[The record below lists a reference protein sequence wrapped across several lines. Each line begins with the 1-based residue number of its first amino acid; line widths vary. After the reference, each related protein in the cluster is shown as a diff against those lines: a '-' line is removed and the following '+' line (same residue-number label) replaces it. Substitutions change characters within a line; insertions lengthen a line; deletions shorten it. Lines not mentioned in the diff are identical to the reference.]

1 MTTTTDLCYLS
12 LHELGARMRAKDV
25 SPVEATEAVLS
36 PEQVRSRA
44 FEIYCERCEDG
55 RAGDALTDWVTAERE
70 LTTREGR
77 GRETALV
84 GAAPERGGT

>member
-1 MTTTTDLCYLS
+1 MNMTRKEVATRNAETMS
-12 LHELGARMRAKDV
+12 
-25 SPVEATEAVLS
+25 EATEAVPS

-70 LTTREGR
+70 LTTGEGR

-84 GAAPERGGT
+84 GAEPERGGT